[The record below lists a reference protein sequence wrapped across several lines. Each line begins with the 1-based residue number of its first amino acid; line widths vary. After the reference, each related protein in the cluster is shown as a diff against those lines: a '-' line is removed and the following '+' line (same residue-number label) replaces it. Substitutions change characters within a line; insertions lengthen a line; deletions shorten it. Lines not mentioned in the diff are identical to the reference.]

1 MALRRS
7 RVLHRHRQN
16 PASEPKLALGS
27 GVGSRSSRLL
37 SGAGAVVIIFAAGY
51 ALAAQDQRF
60 KPAGKP
66 QKASASKLVVPVQP
80 APLGATVESV
90 LAAGRQLNPALRAAA
105 LDTSAAA
112 AKAAGADALDDPMIS
127 DSYQYYRNPNV
138 FSGHAVVVTQA
149 FPLWGKLDLRR
160 EAALADLD
168 AMRGREQ
175 TARDALDERIKVAFA
190 QYYVASRALAV
201 NREVVAVTHGMRAAA
216 EARYAAGQGDQ
227 AAVIKALGEETAVD
241 IEATRLEGDRE
252 AARAALNALLA
263 RPASAPLAEPL
274 RLRRVPAAD
283 LAIASLVERA
293 RGGSPALAASGAEVD
308 AARTRTALAEKA
320 WYPDLTVGAGPLIQ
334 TNNRPPGVAAT
345 VGLNIP
351 LPWGKE
357 ASEQQA
363 ATAQLGAAEQR
374 YEAALL
380 DIQSALG
387 EALARLKAAQQAD
400 ALVARK
406 ALPEARAALKSV
418 IADYAQGRGDL
429 AATLDAQ
436 HQVHDL
442 ELKLL
447 QLELDEQTMLAS
459 IERLIGGEL

>member
-1 MALRRS
+1 M
-7 RVLHRHRQN
+7 
-16 PASEPKLALGS
+16 
-27 GVGSRSSRLL
+27 SSRLFAC
-37 SGAGAVVIIFAAGY
+37 AGALAIILAAGH
-51 ALAAQDQRF
+51 ALAADQDQRF
-60 KPAGKP
+60 RPVGKP
-66 QKASASKLVVPVQP
+66 QKAATAPRP
-80 APLGATVESV
+80 APLGATVDSV
-90 LAAGRQLNPALRAAA
+90 LLAGRQLNPALRAAA
-105 LDTSAAA
+105 LDTATAA

-127 DSYQYYRNPNV
+127 DSYLYYRNPNV
-138 FSGHAVVVTQA
+138 FSGHAITVTQA
-149 FPLWGKLDLRR
+149 FPLWGKRDLRR
-160 EAALADLD
+160 DAALADLD

-175 TARDALDERIKVAFA
+175 AARDALDERIKVAFA
-190 QYYVASRALAV
+190 QYYMASRALAI
-201 NREVVAVTHGMRAAA
+201 NQEVIAVTRGMRASA
-216 EARYAAGQGDQ
+216 EVRYGAGQGDQ
-227 AAVIKALGEETAVD
+227 AAVIKALGEETAVE
-241 IEATRLEGDRE
+241 IEAARLEGDRA
-252 AARAALNALLA
+252 AARELLNALLA

-274 RLRRVPAAD
+274 RPRRVPAAN
-283 LAIASLVERA
+283 LSTASLVERA
-293 RGGSPALAASGAEVD
+293 RGGSPALAASGAEVS
-308 AARTRTALAEKA
+308 AARTRTNLAEKA

-363 ATAQLGAAEQR
+363 ATAQLGAAQQR
-374 YEAALL
+374 YDAALL

-387 EALARLKAAQQAD
+387 EARARLQAARQAG

-406 ALPEARAALKSV
+406 ALPEARAALKSI

-429 AATLDAQ
+429 ATALDAQ

-447 QLELDEQTMLAS
+447 QLQLDEQTMLAA

>member
-1 MALRRS
+1 M
-7 RVLHRHRQN
+7 
-16 PASEPKLALGS
+16 P
-27 GVGSRSSRLL
+27 SRLL
-37 SGAGAVVIIFAAGY
+37 AGAAALAVILSVSHAWGEDQHAHSRAAGTLPH
-51 ALAAQDQRF
+51 ADT
-60 KPAGKP
+60 
-66 QKASASKLVVPVQP
+66 SKSVGRARLT
-80 APLGATVESV
+80 PLGATVESV
-90 LAAGRQLNPALRAAA
+90 LAAGRRLNPALRAAA

-112 AKAAGADALDDPMIS
+112 AKAAGADVLDDPMIS
-127 DSYQYYRNPNV
+127 DSYQFYRNPNV

-168 AMRGREQ
+168 AMRGREKA
-175 TARDALDERIKVAFA
+175 ARDALDERIKVAFA

-201 NREVVAVTHGMRAAA
+201 NREVIAVTRGMRAAA
-216 EARYAAGQGDQ
+216 ETRYAAGQGDQ
-227 AAVIKALGEETAVD
+227 AAVIKALGEETTVD
-241 IEATRLEGDRE
+241 IEAARLEGDRA
-252 AARAALNALLA
+252 AAREALNALLA
-263 RPASAPLAEPL
+263 RPAGAPLAEPL
-274 RLRRVPAAD
+274 LLRRVPAAD

-308 AARTRTALAEKA
+308 AARTRSTLAEKA

-334 TNNRPPGVAAT
+334 ANNRPPGVAAT

-363 ATAQLGAAEQR
+363 ATAQLGAAQQR
-374 YEAALL
+374 YDAALL

-387 EALARLKAAQQAD
+387 EALARLKAARQAD

-406 ALPEARAALKSV
+406 ALPEARAALKS
-418 IADYAQGRGDL
+418 ITADYAQGRGDL
-429 AATLDAQ
+429 ATALDAQ
-436 HQVHDL
+436 HQTHDL

-447 QLELDEQTMLAS
+447 QLELDEQTMLAL

>member
-1 MALRRS
+1 M
-7 RVLHRHRQN
+7 
-16 PASEPKLALGS
+16 
-27 GVGSRSSRLL
+27 SSRFF
-37 SGAGAVVIIFAAGY
+37 AGAAALAIIIAAGQ
-51 ALAAQDQRF
+51 ASAAAQDQ
-60 KPAGKP
+60 KPSAKP
-66 QKASASKLVVPVQP
+66 QKVGGTAKSAVRSRP

-90 LAAGRQLNPALRAAA
+90 LAAGRRLNPALRAAA

-112 AKAAGADALDDPMIS
+112 AKVESAGALDDPMVS
-127 DSYQYYRNPNV
+127 DNYQFYRNPNV
-138 FSGHAVVVTQA
+138 FSGHAITVTQA

-175 TARDALDERIKVAFA
+175 AARDALDERIEVAFA

-201 NREVVAVTHGMRAAA
+201 TREVLAVDRGMRAAA

-227 AAVIKALGEETAVD
+227 ATVILALGEETAAEVE
-241 IEATRLEGDRE
+241 IARLEGDRA
-252 AARAALNALLA
+252 AAREMLNALLA
-263 RPASAPLAEPL
+263 RPANSPLADPL
-274 RLRRVPAAD
+274 RLRHVPATV
-283 LAIASLVERA
+283 LPTASLVERA
-293 RGGSPALAASGAEVD
+293 RAGSPALAASGAEVG
-308 AARTRTALAEKA
+308 AAQARTVLAEKA

-345 VGLNIP
+345 IGLNIP
-351 LPWGKE
+351 LPWGKKP
-357 ASEQQA
+357 SEEQA
-363 ATAQLGAAEQR
+363 AAAQLGAAQQR
-374 YEAALL
+374 YDAALL

-387 EALARLKAAQQAD
+387 EARARLKAARNAD

-406 ALPEARAALKSV
+406 ALPEARAALKAL

-429 AATLDAQ
+429 ATELDAQ
-436 HQVHDL
+436 HRVHGL

-447 QLELDEQTMLAS
+447 QLQLDEQTALAA

>member
-1 MALRRS
+1 M
-7 RVLHRHRQN
+7 
-16 PASEPKLALGS
+16 
-27 GVGSRSSRLL
+27 SSRLL
-37 SGAGAVVIIFAAGY
+37 SGAGALVIILIAGH
-51 ALAAQDQRF
+51 ALAAAQDQ
-60 KPAGKP
+60 KPSGKP
-66 QKASASKLVVPVQP
+66 QNAGGTAKSAAQIRP

-90 LAAGRQLNPALRAAA
+90 LAVGRQLNPALRAAA
-105 LDTSAAA
+105 LDTATAA

-138 FSGHAVVVTQA
+138 FSGHAIMVTQA
-149 FPLWGKLDLRR
+149 FPLWGKRSLRR

-175 TARDALDERIKVAFA
+175 AARDALDERIKVAFA
-190 QYYVASRALAV
+190 QYYLASRALAV
-201 NREVVAVTHGMRAAA
+201 NREVIAVTRGMRAAA

-227 AAVIKALGEETAVD
+227 AVVIKALGEETAVE
-241 IEATRLEGDRE
+241 IEFARLEGDRA
-252 AARAALNALLA
+252 AARELLNALLA

-274 RLRRVPAAD
+274 RPRSVPAAN
-283 LAIASLVERA
+283 LSTASLVERA

-320 WYPDLTVGAGPLIQ
+320 RYPDLTVGAGPLIQ

-363 ATAQLGAAEQR
+363 ATAQLGAAQQR
-374 YEAALL
+374 YDAALL

-387 EALARLKAAQQAD
+387 EAVARLKAARQAD

-406 ALPEARAALKSV
+406 ALPEARAALKS
-418 IADYAQGRGDL
+418 ITADYAQGRGDL
-429 AATLDAQ
+429 ATALDTR
-436 HQVHDL
+436 HQTHDL

-447 QLELDEQTMLAS
+447 QLELDEQTALAA

>member
-1 MALRRS
+1 M
-7 RVLHRHRQN
+7 
-16 PASEPKLALGS
+16 
-27 GVGSRSSRLL
+27 
-37 SGAGAVVIIFAAGY
+37 
-51 ALAAQDQRF
+51 
-60 KPAGKP
+60 
-66 QKASASKLVVPVQP
+66 
-80 APLGATVESV
+80 
-90 LAAGRQLNPALRAAA
+90 
-105 LDTSAAA
+105 
-112 AKAAGADALDDPMIS
+112 
-127 DSYQYYRNPNV
+127 
-138 FSGHAVVVTQA
+138 
-149 FPLWGKLDLRR
+149 
-160 EAALADLD
+160 
-168 AMRGREQ
+168 
-175 TARDALDERIKVAFA
+175 
-190 QYYVASRALAV
+190 
-201 NREVVAVTHGMRAAA
+201 
-216 EARYAAGQGDQ
+216 
-227 AAVIKALGEETAVD
+227 D
-241 IEATRLEGDRE
+241 IEATRLAGDRE
-252 AARAALNALLA
+252 AAREALNALLA

-274 RLRRVPAAD
+274 RLRRVPASD

-308 AARTRTALAEKA
+308 AARTRATLAEKA

-345 VGLNIP
+345 VGLNVP

-363 ATAQLGAAEQR
+363 ATAQLGAAQQR
-374 YEAALL
+374 YDAALL

-387 EALARLKAAQQAD
+387 EALARLKASRQAD

-406 ALPEARAALKSV
+406 ALPEARAALKS
-418 IADYAQGRGDL
+418 ITADYAQGRGDL

>member
-1 MALRRS
+1 LEIISM
-7 RVLHRHRQN
+7 
-16 PASEPKLALGS
+16 
-27 GVGSRSSRLL
+27 SSRFF
-37 SGAGAVVIIFAAGY
+37 AGAAAFGVILAAGH
-51 ALAAQDQRF
+51 ASAAAQEQ
-60 KPAGKP
+60 KPSAKP
-66 QKASASKLVVPVQP
+66 QKVSGTAKSAAQIRF

-90 LAAGRQLNPALRAAA
+90 LAVGRQLNPALRAAA

-112 AKAAGADALDDPMIS
+112 AKAAGADALDDSMIS
-127 DSYQYYRNPNV
+127 DSYQFYRNPNV

-149 FPLWGKLDLRR
+149 FPLWGKRDLRR

-168 AMRGREQ
+168 AMRGREKA
-175 TARDALDERIKVAFA
+175 ARDALDERIKVAFA

-201 NREVVAVTHGMRAAA
+201 NREVVAVTRGMRAAA
-216 EARYAAGQGDQ
+216 ETRYAAGQGDQ
-227 AAVIKALGEETAVD
+227 AAVIKALGEETTVD
-241 IEATRLEGDRE
+241 IEAARLEGDRA
-252 AARAALNALLA
+252 AAREALNALLA
-263 RPASAPLAEPL
+263 RPAGAPLAEPL
-274 RLRRVPAAD
+274 LLRRVPAAD

-308 AARTRTALAEKA
+308 AARTRSTLAEKA

-334 TNNRPPGVAAT
+334 TNNRPPGIAAT

-363 ATAQLGAAEQR
+363 ATAQLGAAQQR
-374 YEAALL
+374 YDAALL

-387 EALARLKAAQQAD
+387 EALARLKAARQSD

-406 ALPEARAALKSV
+406 ALPEARAALKS
-418 IADYAQGRGDL
+418 ITADYAQGRGDL
-429 AATLDAQ
+429 ATALDAQ
-436 HQVHDL
+436 HQTHDL

>member
-1 MALRRS
+1 M
-7 RVLHRHRQN
+7 
-16 PASEPKLALGS
+16 P
-27 GVGSRSSRLL
+27 SRLL
-37 SGAGAVVIIFAAGY
+37 AGAAALTVILSVSHAWGEEQHAHSRAAGTPPH
-51 ALAAQDQRF
+51 ADT
-60 KPAGKP
+60 
-66 QKASASKLVVPVQP
+66 SKSVGRARLT
-80 APLGATVESV
+80 PLGATLESV

-127 DSYQYYRNPNV
+127 DGYLYYRNPNV
-138 FSGHAVVVTQA
+138 FSGHAIMVTQA
-149 FPLWGKLDLRR
+149 FPLWGKRDLRR
-160 EAALADLD
+160 EVALADLD

-175 TARDALDERIKVAFA
+175 AARDALDERIKVAFA
-190 QYYVASRALAV
+190 QYYAASRALAV
-201 NREVVAVTHGMRAAA
+201 NREVIAVTHGMRAAA
-216 EARYAAGQGDQ
+216 EARYATGGGDQ
-227 AAVIKALGEETAVD
+227 RAVLKVLGEETAVD
-241 IEATRLEGDRE
+241 IEAARLEGDRE
-252 AARAALNALLA
+252 AAREALNALLA
-263 RPASAPLAEPL
+263 RPASAPLAKPL

-334 TNNRPPGVAAT
+334 TNNRPPGVAGT

-363 ATAQLGAAEQR
+363 ATAQLGAAQQR
-374 YEAALL
+374 YDAALL

-387 EALARLKAAQQAD
+387 EALARLKAARKAD

-406 ALPEARAALKSV
+406 ALPEARAALKSI

-429 AATLDAQ
+429 AAALDTQ

>member
-1 MALRRS
+1 LEVISMSLRFS
-7 RVLHRHRQN
+7 
-16 PASEPKLALGS
+16 
-27 GVGSRSSRLL
+27 
-37 SGAGAVVIIFAAGY
+37 AGAAAFAIILAAGH
-51 ALAAQDQRF
+51 ASAAAQDQ
-60 KPAGKP
+60 KPSAKP
-66 QKASASKLVVPVQP
+66 QKAGGTAKSAAQIRF

-127 DSYQYYRNPNV
+127 DSYQYYRNPNI
-138 FSGHAVVVTQA
+138 FSGHAIMVTQA
-149 FPLWGKLDLRR
+149 FPLWGKRDLRR

-175 TARDALDERIKVAFA
+175 AARDALDERIKVAFA

-201 NREVVAVTHGMRAAA
+201 NREVIAVTRGMRAAA
-216 EARYAAGQGDQ
+216 EVRYGAGQGDQ
-227 AAVIKALGEETAVD
+227 AAVIKALGEETAVE
-241 IEATRLEGDRE
+241 IEAARLEGDRA
-252 AARAALNALLA
+252 AARELLNALLA
-263 RPASAPLAEPL
+263 RAASAPLAEPS
-274 RLRRVPAAD
+274 RPRRVPAAN
-283 LAIASLVERA
+283 LSTASLVERA

-334 TNNRPPGVAAT
+334 TNNRPPGIAAT

-363 ATAQLGAAEQR
+363 AISQLGAAQQR
-374 YEAALL
+374 YEAAQL

-387 EALARLKAAQQAD
+387 EALARLKAARQAD

-406 ALPEARAALKSV
+406 SLPEARAALKS
-418 IADYAQGRGDL
+418 ITADYAQGRGDL
-429 AATLDAQ
+429 ATALDAQ
-436 HQVHDL
+436 HRVHDL

-447 QLELDEQTMLAS
+447 QLELDEQTMLAA

>member
-1 MALRRS
+1 
-7 RVLHRHRQN
+7 
-16 PASEPKLALGS
+16 
-27 GVGSRSSRLL
+27 
-37 SGAGAVVIIFAAGY
+37 
-51 ALAAQDQRF
+51 
-60 KPAGKP
+60 
-66 QKASASKLVVPVQP
+66 
-80 APLGATVESV
+80 
-90 LAAGRQLNPALRAAA
+90 
-105 LDTSAAA
+105 
-112 AKAAGADALDDPMIS
+112 
-127 DSYQYYRNPNV
+127 
-138 FSGHAVVVTQA
+138 
-149 FPLWGKLDLRR
+149 
-160 EAALADLD
+160 
-168 AMRGREQ
+168 
-175 TARDALDERIKVAFA
+175 
-190 QYYVASRALAV
+190 
-201 NREVVAVTHGMRAAA
+201 
-216 EARYAAGQGDQ
+216 
-227 AAVIKALGEETAVD
+227 
-241 IEATRLEGDRE
+241 
-252 AARAALNALLA
+252 
-263 RPASAPLAEPL
+263 LAEPL

-308 AARTRTALAEKA
+308 AAQTRTTLAEKA

-334 TNNRPPGVAAT
+334 TNNRPPGIAAT

-363 ATAQLGAAEQR
+363 ATAQLGAAQQR
-374 YEAALL
+374 YDAALL

-387 EALARLKAAQQAD
+387 EALARLKAARQAD

-418 IADYAQGRGDL
+418 TADYAQGRGDL

-436 HQVHDL
+436 HRVHDL

>member
-1 MALRRS
+1 M
-7 RVLHRHRQN
+7 
-16 PASEPKLALGS
+16 
-27 GVGSRSSRLL
+27 SSRFF
-37 SGAGAVVIIFAAGY
+37 AGAVAFALILAVGH
-51 ALAAQDQRF
+51 ALAAAEDQT
-60 KPAGKP
+60 PSGKP
-66 QKASASKLVVPVQP
+66 QKAGGAGKSAVPVRP

-90 LAAGRQLNPALRAAA
+90 LAAGRRLNPALRAAA
-105 LDTSAAA
+105 LDTSAAS

-138 FSGHAVVVTQA
+138 FSGHAIMVTQA
-149 FPLWGKLDLRR
+149 LPLWGKRDLRR
-160 EAALADLD
+160 ETALADLD

-175 TARDALDERIKVAFA
+175 AARDALDERIKVAFA

-201 NREVVAVTHGMRAAA
+201 NREVIAVTRSMRAAA
-216 EARYAAGQGDQ
+216 EVRYGAGQGDQ
-227 AAVIKALGEETAVD
+227 AAVIKALGEETAVQ
-241 IEATRLEGDRE
+241 IEAARLEGDR
-252 AARAALNALLA
+252 ADARELLNALLA
-263 RPASAPLAEPL
+263 RPASAPLADPS
-274 RLRRVPAAD
+274 RLRRVPAAN
-283 LAIASLVERA
+283 LSTASLVERA

-308 AARTRTALAEKA
+308 AARARTTLAEKA

-363 ATAQLGAAEQR
+363 ATAQLGAAQQR

-387 EALARLKAAQQAD
+387 EAREKLKAAQRGET
-400 ALVARK
+400 LVARK
-406 ALPEARAALKSV
+406 ALAEARAALKSLV
-418 IADYAQGRGDL
+418 SDYAQGRGNL
-429 AATLDAQ
+429 AAALDAQ
-436 HQVHDL
+436 HRVHDL
-442 ELKLL
+442 ELKLF
-447 QLELDEQTMLAS
+447 QLELDEQTALAG

>member
-1 MALRRS
+1 LEVISM
-7 RVLHRHRQN
+7 
-16 PASEPKLALGS
+16 
-27 GVGSRSSRLL
+27 SSRLFT
-37 SGAGAVVIIFAAGY
+37 GAGALVIILAANH
-51 ALAAQDQRF
+51 ALAAAQDQSF
-60 KPAGKP
+60 QPAEKP
-66 QKASASKLVVPVQP
+66 QKAGAGKAHMLERP
-80 APLGATVESV
+80 AALGATVDSV
-90 LAAGRQLNPALRAAA
+90 LAVGRQLNPALRAAA
-105 LDTSAAA
+105 LETSATA

-138 FSGHAVVVTQA
+138 FSGHAIMMTQA
-149 FPLWGKLDLRR
+149 FPLWGKRDLRR

-175 TARDALDERIKVAFA
+175 AARDALDERIKVAFA

-201 NREVVAVTHGMRAAA
+201 NREVIAVTRGMRSTA
-216 EARYAAGQGDQ
+216 EARYAAGTGDQ
-227 AAVIKALGEETAVD
+227 ASAIRALGEETAVE
-241 IEATRLEGDRE
+241 IEAARLEGDRA
-252 AARAALNALLA
+252 AAREALNALLA

-274 RLRRVPAAD
+274 RPRRVPAAN
-283 LAIASLVERA
+283 LSTASLVERA

-308 AARTRTALAEKA
+308 AARTRTTLAEKA

-334 TNNRPPGVAAT
+334 TNNRPPGIAAT

-363 ATAQLGAAEQR
+363 ATAQLGAAQQR

-387 EALARLKAAQQAD
+387 EALARLKAARQAD

-406 ALPEARAALKSV
+406 ALPEARAALKS
-418 IADYAQGRGDL
+418 ITADYAQGRCDL
-429 AATLDAQ
+429 ATALDAQ
-436 HQVHDL
+436 HRVHDL

-447 QLELDEQTMLAS
+447 QLELDEQTALAA

>member
-1 MALRRS
+1 M
-7 RVLHRHRQN
+7 
-16 PASEPKLALGS
+16 
-27 GVGSRSSRLL
+27 
-37 SGAGAVVIIFAAGY
+37 
-51 ALAAQDQRF
+51 
-60 KPAGKP
+60 
-66 QKASASKLVVPVQP
+66 
-80 APLGATVESV
+80 T
-90 LAAGRQLNPALRAAA
+90 
-105 LDTSAAA
+105 
-112 AKAAGADALDDPMIS
+112 
-127 DSYQYYRNPNV
+127 
-138 FSGHAVVVTQA
+138 
-149 FPLWGKLDLRR
+149 
-160 EAALADLD
+160 
-168 AMRGREQ
+168 RG
-175 TARDALDERIKVAFA
+175 I
-190 QYYVASRALAV
+190 
-201 NREVVAVTHGMRAAA
+201 RAAA
-216 EARYAAGQGDQ
+216 ETRYAAGGGDQ
-227 AAVIKALGEETAVD
+227 AAVIKALGEETTVD
-241 IEATRLEGDRE
+241 IETARLEGDRA
-252 AARAALNALLA
+252 AAREALNALLA
-263 RPASAPLAEPL
+263 RPAGAPLAEPL

-320 WYPDLTVGAGPLIQ
+320 WYPDLTLGAGPLIQ

-363 ATAQLGAAEQR
+363 ATAQLGAAQQR
-374 YEAALL
+374 YDAALL

-387 EALARLKAAQQAD
+387 EALARLKAARQAN

-418 IADYAQGRGDL
+418 ITDYAQGRGDL